1 MPFFTASDR
10 NSEILAEVISLEPD
24 FVSQTATLRELLE
37 SAATGADPLLPESF
51 IGLRRETTQQRW
63 RNALADQNRRALR
76 QVALMRRAGPRSSVV
91 RTLQR
96 ILADD
101 FSGMEFARDLDFS
114 GTTFASDL
122 IFSRCS
128 VDGALRL
135 DDARLLAS
143 CELSG
148 AFIGRELSAERTEFV
163 GPATFSGLD
172 VGRAARFGFSEFVSD
187 LTLDGARIG
196 RELWL
201 RNSKVAGAL
210 SMRNARIE
218 RDAGLGNCV
227 YSGEVVLDESRF
239 LDTVS
244 FEGAIFERML
254 SLDRCTFA
262 GRVRLEGA
270 KLLGGISVRGTHF
283 AGEVIP
289 PFHEIVPT
297 SSPQHELFDRLRGSD
312 FR

>member
-1 MPFFTASDR
+1 MPLFTVSDR
-10 NSEILAEVISLEPD
+10 NSEILAELISLEPD
-24 FVSQTATLRELLE
+24 FASQTATLRDLIGA
-37 SAATGADPLLPESF
+37 AATGAGPLLPDSF
-51 IGLRRETTQQRW
+51 IALRKETTQRRW
-63 RNALADQNRRALR
+63 RHGLADQNRRASR

-91 RTLQR
+91 RTLQQ

-101 FSGMEFARDLDFS
+101 FSGTAFACDVDVS
-114 GTTFASDL
+114 GMTFASDV
-122 IFSRCS
+122 IFSGCS
-128 VDGALRL
+128 VEGTLRL

-143 CELSG
+143 CEFSG
-148 AFIGRELSAERTEFV
+148 AFVARELTAERCEFV

-172 VGRAARFGFSEFVSD
+172 VGRSARFGFSEFSSD

-201 RNSKVAGAL
+201 RHSKVAGAL

-227 YSGEVVLDESRF
+227 YGGPVTLDDTRF

-244 FEGAIFERML
+244 FEGAQFERLL

-262 GRVRLEGA
+262 ARVRLGDVNLSA
-270 KLLGGISVRGTHF
+270 GVSVRGTHF
-283 AGEVIP
+283 EGEVIP
-289 PFHEIVPT
+289 PIHEVVPI